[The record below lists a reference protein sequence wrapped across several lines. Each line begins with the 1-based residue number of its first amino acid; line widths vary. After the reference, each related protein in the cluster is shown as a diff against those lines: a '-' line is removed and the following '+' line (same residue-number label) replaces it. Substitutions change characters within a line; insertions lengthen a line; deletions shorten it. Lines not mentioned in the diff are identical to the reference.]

1 MTDYEIIKYIDDGA
15 IFYLDFFGDA
25 VHMESTD
32 NGIYRTIRPKEN
44 EQGVK
49 FVYDLRLDHLTDDE
63 AQTKIAEMKS
73 SGLPVWWSLHLKRI
87 LELLHGK
94 DYVAKPPSEG
104 DEFYMALFQE
114 SLRFLP
120 ESQPADVKND
130 AVIKRVET
138 AADFKIWADMANL
151 IFAGGY
157 GDIHPVNHYHWC
169 KKGKLIPYIT
179 YQNGVPAAIAAIL
192 NNNCIASLEFVATLD
207 EYRRKGLA
215 RAVCVAA
222 IRDAFI
228 NGAKII
234 TTRAFHPAS
243 LLYQS
248 LGFQI
253 YY

>member
-1 MTDYEIIKYIDDGA
+1 MTDYEIIKRIDDGA
-15 IFYLDFFGDA
+15 NFYLDFFGDA

-49 FVYDLRLDHLTDDE
+49 FLYDLRLDHLSDDE
-63 AQTKIAEMKS
+63 AQIKIAEIKS
-73 SGLPVWWSLHLKRI
+73 SGLPVWWPLHSEKIRDW
-87 LELLHGK
+87 LHGK

-104 DEFYMALFQE
+104 DEFYMALFRE
-114 SLRFLP
+114 SLHFLP
-120 ESQPADVKND
+120 ESQPTDVKND
-130 AVIKRVET
+130 AEIKRIET

-151 IFAGGY
+151 IFAEGY

-169 KKGKLIPYIT
+169 EKGKLIPYIA
-179 YQNGVPAAIAAIL
+179 YQNDVPAAIAAIL
-192 NNNCIASLEFVATLD
+192 NNNGVASLEFVATLE

-215 RAVCVAA
+215 RAVCITAVC
-222 IRDAFI
+222 DVFTD
-228 NGAKII
+228 GAKII

-248 LGFQI
+248 LGFKI